1 MSSRPL
7 YASLLTL
14 LASRALL
21 LAVRRWGALGER
33 RTPLERWARL
43 FVSATPELLALLLDP
58 VAMAR
63 TRERPLL
70 QFFLAEAP
78 DPNVK
83 RRLLPERAG
92 LKWAA

>member
-1 MSSRPL
+1 M

-21 LAVRRWGALGER
+21 LAVRRWGVLGER

-58 VAMAR
+58 AAMAR

-83 RRLLPERAG
+83 RSLLPERAG
-92 LKWAA
+92 LKRAA